1 MSVKHYNEE
10 TDQWEILASNRAMD
24 IAIKDSSSNYES
36 NNVEGALKEIGSL
49 SKANDIKITELDGRV
64 QYIEEHGVIGD
75 GSGGGGGGGTGSLP
89 TITSQYDTE
98 IVDANEDITIRK
110 DYSSSTVSFTPTDGE
125 KQTIMTIIFAV
136 PLAIIFAGIIVK
148 IIRKSTK

>member
-64 QYIEEHGVIGD
+64 QYIEEHGVIGGG
-75 GSGGGGGGGTGSLP
+75 GSGGGGGGGF
-89 TITSQYDTE
+89 
-98 IVDANEDITIRK
+98 R
-110 DYSSSTVSFTPTDGE
+110 
-125 KQTIMTIIFAV
+125 
-136 PLAIIFAGIIVK
+136 
-148 IIRKSTK
+148 